1 MRKRAAGM
9 VAVVIGCVALHAC
22 HGGPTQP
29 SPVVSSLTISGPTEA
44 TTGETLHFRATAHF
58 PDGSSEDVTA
68 KAEWY
73 PTSSSPIY
81 FTSPGVAVANRM
93 GDGLARAR
101 YTSYQS
107 PADSTSRSAELRV
120 FVLDPGTFR
129 LTGTIT
135 GLDGQSV
142 YGRIDVLEGIG
153 QGQRAFGSRYD
164 LLGVAGLVRLQV
176 SADGYVSQVHEVRVT
191 GNGAVHD
198 FALVPL
204 EAPVDVSGVWTMTIA
219 ASPGCPD
226 GLPNA
231 AHRRTYTVRLLPK
244 GTTLSVEITSPTLRV
259 SDPVLVSGVVEGARV
274 RLDFQD
280 VLDDFT
286 GRLSPNLLDRL
297 NPTETLSFAGTVAG
311 MLTGV
316 EIPATMAG
324 TLSYWKGLVHDEPDW
339 RCRADDHPVKLH
351 DRQSVAGSRR

>member
-1 MRKRAAGM
+1 M

-22 HGGPTQP
+22 HGRPTQP

-44 TTGETLHFRATAHF
+44 TTGETLHFRAMAHF

-73 PTSSSPIY
+73 PTSANPIY

-93 GDGLARAR
+93 GDGLGGAK
-101 YTSYQS
+101 YTSYRS
-107 PADSTSRSAELRV
+107 ATDSTSRSAELRV
-120 FVLDPGTFR
+120 FVLEPGTFR

-153 QGQRAFGSRYD
+153 QGQRAFGYRGRYD

-176 SADGYVSQVHEVRVT
+176 SADGYVSQVHEVMVT
-191 GNGAVHD
+191 GKGAVRD

-219 ASPGCPD
+219 ASPGCPG

-231 AHRRTYTVRLLPK
+231 ADRRTYTVRLLPK
-244 GTTLSVEITSPTLRV
+244 GKTLSVEIASPTLRV
-259 SDPVLVSGVVEGARV
+259 SDSVWISGVVEGARV

-297 NPTETLSFAGTVAG
+297 SPTETLSFAGTVAG
-311 MLTGV
+311 MFTGV
-316 EIPATMAG
+316 EIPGTMAG
-324 TLSYWKGLVHDEPDW
+324 TLSYWKGTVDDDPDW
-339 RCRADDHPVKLH
+339 RCRADDHPVRLH
-351 DRQSVAGSRR
+351 DRQSVAGSRH